1 MEQVCALVLSS
12 SSVQPALT
20 LLLFL
25 AGTYVFLVWPFRVAS
40 RIGAEKGRRGWLYPL
55 IGLICLFSIGGW
67 IGVLVLSLRAPRRGF
82 STRPAPLYIP
92 PSPEKAVFRDDEPK
106 APSYVAPKRCPECRG
121 RVPQT
126 SPFCGHCGHTFRP
139 ALTTP

>member
-1 MEQVCALVLSS
+1 MGQAHVVVLNSS
-12 SSVQPALT
+12 SLQPTLT

-55 IGLICLFSIGGW
+55 IGLICLFSIGSW
-67 IGVLVLSLRAPRRGF
+67 IGVLVLSLRKPRRGF
-82 STRPAPLYIP
+82 STSPPPLHLP
-92 PSPEKAVFRDDEPK
+92 PSPERAVFRDDEPK
-106 APSYVAPKRCPECRG
+106 APSYVPPKRCPECDG
-121 RVPQT
+121 LVPQE
-126 SPFCGHCGHTFRP
+126 SPFCSHCGHTFRP